1 MAEGTVLAIPGL
13 FLNCVEYFKLARLS
27 RDFTKDFGSCLLQ
40 LRATEIR
47 LYRWGKAAGITDERS
62 ETFVKQLQDTHTPED
77 IRFAHNAC
85 KQIAKLLSRAKED
98 SQDIMDMNRSPE
110 DLDVVNELERLEI
123 DAPEASRASRALKS
137 VKVRYESSLRFAN
150 KAAIRGKWALY
161 KKEELTALLTLV
173 GGHVS
178 TLEQLFPQQ
187 ERCLAAEEATAM
199 ERDVFKTLSSVSK
212 TSDPVLAEALR
223 ADAPRRGYSWD
234 EIVTTGSATAH
245 YGNNRRTENENAA
258 GSSWTRMTSDG
269 HSVVHAGDNIGYD
282 TRLAPMQSAYADVV
296 SGAMDDDDFPFGNGQ
311 ARAQNGQG
319 RGMGYGKGRGKGR
332 ENGQGQNGQGQNGQG
347 QIAGSAQV
355 KCGF

>member
-13 FLNCVEYFKLARLS
+13 FLNCVEYLKLARLS

-62 ETFVKQLQDTHTPED
+62 ETFVKQLQSTHTPED
-77 IRFAHNAC
+77 IRFAYNAC

-110 DLDVVNELERLEI
+110 DLDVVDELQRLEI

-137 VKVRYESSLRFAN
+137 VKARYESSLRFAN

-187 ERCLAAEEATAM
+187 ERSLAAEEATAM
-199 ERDVFKTLSSVSK
+199 ERDVFKILAVISK
-212 TSDPVLAEALR
+212 TNDPILAEALR
-223 ADAPRRGYSWD
+223 ADAPRRGYSFD
-234 EIVTTGSATAH
+234 GILTTGRARAH

-258 GSSWTRMTSDG
+258 GSSYSNMTSDG
-269 HSVVHAGDNIGYD
+269 DSYVHAGDNIGYD
-282 TRLAPMQSAYADVV
+282 RIPAMPSAHADVV
-296 SGAMDDDDFPFGNGQ
+296 SGAMDDDDFPFGKGQ

-319 RGMGYGKGRGKGR
+319 QNGKGQ
-332 ENGQGQNGQGQNGQG
+332 NDQGQNGQGHNGQG
-347 QIAGSAQV
+347 QNDQRQIDRP
-355 KCGF
+355 